1 MVIEYYFNGDDF
13 DFFKVNE
20 DFKINEI
27 NTDYSYETYVEND
40 DAYIWTY
47 QFEFENE
54 GLIVIKL
61 KDHVNVVKYISN
73 VFDYALDKI
82 IKIIDNEEVK
92 QQLIAINVE
101 KLI

>member
-1 MVIEYYFNGDDF
+1 MVIEYYYVGDDF

-27 NTDYSYETYVEND
+27 NTDYSYESYIENE
-40 DAYIWTY
+40 DAYIWLY
-47 QFEFENE
+47 QFEFEDE